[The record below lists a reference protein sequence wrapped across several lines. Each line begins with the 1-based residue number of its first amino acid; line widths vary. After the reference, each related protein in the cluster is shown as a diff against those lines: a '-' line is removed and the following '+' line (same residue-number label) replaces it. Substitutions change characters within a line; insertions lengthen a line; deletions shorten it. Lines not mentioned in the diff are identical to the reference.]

1 MTTGHHLLGMLGCA
15 VATAA
20 VVSGNTQNTERP
32 AAPFYARADLVTLP
46 VTVTDQR
53 DQYVADLDAMQ
64 FQIFENGR
72 PQSLEFF
79 QSTAVP
85 LTLTLVLDTS
95 ASMNSRLSAV
105 TEGAVEFTRDLDPDD
120 VVSVIAFNERVRLL
134 SEFTSS
140 HDALES
146 AIRGAERGD
155 STSLYTA
162 IYVAL
167 KELERAGVGEPT
179 IPRRRVLI
187 VLSDGADNTSLMSF
201 EDLLKTAAGTDAA
214 IYAIR
219 FEGSLPATDPPS
231 DAARFMLRRL
241 TEQTGGRAFFPV
253 TAADVLRA
261 YKAIRAELAHQYVL
275 AYISTDRTRSAGFH
289 QLAVIIERPGAVA
302 RTRRGYFTSGR

>member
-95 ASMNSRLSAV
+95 ASMNSRLSAI

-120 VVSVIAFNERVRLL
+120 VVSVIAFNERVRVL

-140 HDALES
+140 HDALER
-146 AIRGAERGD
+146 AIRGAERLHEP
-155 STSLYTA
+155 LYRNLCSA
-162 IYVAL
+162 Q
-167 KELERAGVGEPT
+167 RVG
-179 IPRRRVLI
+179 
-187 VLSDGADNTSLMSF
+187 
-201 EDLLKTAAGTDAA
+201 
-214 IYAIR
+214 
-219 FEGSLPATDPPS
+219 
-231 DAARFMLRRL
+231 
-241 TEQTGGRAFFPV
+241 
-253 TAADVLRA
+253 
-261 YKAIRAELAHQYVL
+261 
-275 AYISTDRTRSAGFH
+275 
-289 QLAVIIERPGAVA
+289 
-302 RTRRGYFTSGR
+302 TSGRGRADDTPSTRNHSAVGRRG